1 MYRMNLGKRILLF
14 VGTNIAVIAMF
25 TLVLFVLQMFGV
37 RLSSSIAFDATV
49 ALFFGFAGAFLS
61 LLLSKFIAKWAM
73 GVRVLDP
80 NGNLSDYDR
89 WLVNMVHQQ
98 AQAAGLKKMPE
109 VGIFD
114 SPEVNAFATGPSRN
128 NSIVA
133 FSSGLLASMRHD
145 EVEGVSAHE
154 VGHIANGDMV
164 TMTLVQ
170 GVINTFVIFLSRII
184 ARVVASMVREEL
196 GMIVFFVV
204 TFVLQIVFG
213 LLGSMVVAAFSRY
226 REYRADAFSA
236 QLAGKDKMIRA
247 LESLRRTVDLV
258 DNRQPAMAALKIS
271 GGRNLRN
278 LFSTHPPLE
287 DRIAA
292 LQRLP

>member
-1 MYRMNLGKRILLF
+1 MCRMNLGKRILLF

>member
-1 MYRMNLGKRILLF
+1 MNRMNLGKRILLF
-14 VGTNIAVIAMF
+14 VATNIAVIAMF
-25 TLVLFVLQMFGV
+25 TIVLFVLQALGV
-37 RLSSSIAFDATV
+37 RPDSDIASEATV
-49 ALFFGFAGAFLS
+49 ALFFGFSGAFLS
-61 LLLSKFIAKWAM
+61 LLLSKSIAKWAM

-80 NGNLSDYDR
+80 NSNLSDYDR
-89 WLVNMVHQQ
+89 WLVNLVHQQ

-109 VGIFD
+109 VGVYD

-128 NSIVA
+128 NSLVA
-133 FSSGLLASMRHD
+133 FSTGLLATMRSD
-145 EVEGVSAHE
+145 EIEGVSAHE

-184 ARVVASMVREEL
+184 ARIVASMVREEL
-196 GMIVFFVV
+196 GMIVFFAV

-213 LLGSMVVAAFSRY
+213 LLGSLIVAAFSRY

-236 QLAGKDKMIRA
+236 HLVGKDKMIRA

-258 DNRQPAMAALKIS
+258 DNRQPAMAAFKIS
-271 GGRNLRN
+271 GGRSFRN

>member
-1 MYRMNLGKRILLF
+1 MNLGKRILLF

-213 LLGSMVVAAFSRY
+213 LLGSMVVAAFSRD